1 MLQQD
6 EPGDYVLA
14 TGQTTTVRR
23 FCEMAFDA
31 AGIPLA
37 WEGEGEEEKG
47 YDATSGECV
56 IEIDPRYYRPTEV
69 HQLLGDAA
77 RAREEL
83 GWQPSTSLQE
93 MAKEMVQHDLREAE
107 EDVVVENHRSG

>member
-1 MLQQD
+1 MLQQE

-37 WEGEGEEEKG
+37 WEGDGEDEKG
-47 YDATSGECV
+47 YSRRDGDCV

-83 GWQPSTSLQE
+83 GWQPTTSLHE
-93 MAKEMVQHDLREAE
+93 MAEEMVQHDLREAE
-107 EDVVVENHRSG
+107 EEAVVKSHRSG